1 MLKVQ
6 NIISSKTAYMYF
18 NQKTKNNDL
27 FMIILLIFLL
37 FEEKILSFQVILSSS
52 DERV

>member
-18 NQKTKNNDL
+18 NQKPKNNKL
-27 FMIILLIFLL
+27 FMVILVLFLL
-37 FEEKILSFQVILSSS
+37 FEEKIVSIQVILSSS